1 MVYLTLIL
9 AVIAL
14 VIAILAYQK
23 AGGLADLKKQ
33 IEQITSSDEIKRSM
47 ETLASATDSIKEKT
61 AEAIGKIEATFKK
74 ETKEEKTPTRRP
86 AARKTTRRK
95 RPTRPRKAERPSAE
109 ETAPEKTEASS

>member
-23 AGGLADLKKQ
+23 AGGLVDLKKQ
-33 IEQITSSDEIKRSM
+33 IDQITSSGELKRSV
-47 ETLASATDSIKEKT
+47 ETLASATDSLKEKT

-74 ETKEEKTPTRRP
+74 EAKEEKKPTRKP

-95 RPTRPRKAERPSAE
+95 RPARPKKAEGPSTE
-109 ETAPEKTEASS
+109 EAAPEKTETSS

>member
-33 IEQITSSDEIKRSM
+33 IEQITSSGEFKRSV
-47 ETLASATDSIKEKT
+47 ETLGSATDSLKEKT
-61 AEAIGKIEATFKK
+61 AGAIGKLEATFKK
-74 ETKEEKTPTRRP
+74 EAKEEKKPTRRP

-95 RPTRPRKAERPSAE
+95 RPTRPKKAERPSTE
-109 ETAPEKTEASS
+109 ETASEKTEAS

>member
-33 IEQITSSDEIKRSM
+33 IEQITSSDEVKRSVQ
-47 ETLASATDSIKEKT
+47 TLTSATESLKEKT
-61 AEAIGKIEATFKK
+61 ADAIGKLESSFKK
-74 ETKEEKTPTRRP
+74 EAKEEKKPTRKP
-86 AARKTTRRK
+86 VARKATPRK
-95 RPTRPRKAERPSAE
+95 RTTRPRKAARPSTE
-109 ETAPEKTEASS
+109 ETASEKTEASS